1 MTCHSAC
8 PEKTKVKEPKVTRNL
23 LLLFVR
29 RCRTPLWS
37 VLMGMCVVL
46 SIAISAA
53 AGSVSG
59 TVNNGTTNTPVRN
72 TEVIL
77 LQLQGGMQP
86 VATTKTDA
94 SGHFT
99 ITSDA
104 LGSSPMLLRVPYK
117 GVLYHEPL
125 TPGTTTANVTVYE
138 PTTDAHSFVV
148 ANRAIILQPKGSDLL
163 VGEEYTIQ
171 NQTHPPVAYYL
182 KDGTFRFQLPQGG
195 QLDQVSAWGATGM
208 PVIQGTIDKGHGV
221 EAVDWPFRP
230 GDNGVRLSYQLPYTS
245 NQATFQTSS
254 LYNVQRVLLAVPP
267 GLQVSSPGFTRA
279 GAEQGYDIYTRDSV
293 AANAPLTISVS
304 GTASAPAAAD
314 NSQNPS
320 VNSRADANDAAAAT
334 TTLPP
339 RVSSNLEYILV
350 AGFAALFLLGVIFL
364 WRRPAVET
372 VPAAGANAI
381 APQKGRDRRRDSVS
395 APEKRSA
402 APAQTVA
409 EVERDVTHSLDEL
422 KEKLFRLELRRQ
434 AGTISEEEY
443 AREHQR
449 TEKILRDFVKG

>member
-1 MTCHSAC
+1 MTCHS
-8 PEKTKVKEPKVTRNL
+8 EKPVTRNL
-23 LLLFVR
+23 LSLFGR
-29 RCRTPLWS
+29 TCRTPLCS
-37 VLMGMCVVL
+37 ALMGMCVVL

-53 AGSVSG
+53 AAGTVSG
-59 TVNNGTTNTPVRN
+59 TVNNATTNTPVRN

-104 LGSSPMLLRVPYK
+104 LGSGPMLLRVPYK
-117 GVLYHEPL
+117 GVLYHQPI

-138 PTTDAHSFVV
+138 PTTDAHSFAVTT
-148 ANRAIILQPKGSDLL
+148 RAIVLQPKGSDLL

-182 KDGTFRFQLPQGG
+182 KDGTFKFQLPNGG
-195 QLDQVSAWGATGM
+195 QLNQVSAWGATGM

-245 NQATFQTSS
+245 NQATIHTSS
-254 LYNVQRVLLAVPP
+254 LYNVQRVLLVVPP
-267 GLQVSSPGFTRA
+267 GLQVSSPGFTPA
-279 GAEQGYDIYTRDSV
+279 GTDQGFDIYTRDSV

-314 NSQNPS
+314 NSQDPS
-320 VNSRADANDAAAAT
+320 VNSRADSGAAAAAT
-334 TTLPP
+334 ATLPP
-339 RVSSNLEYILV
+339 RVSSNLQYILV

-372 VPAAGANAI
+372 VISAGQNPVAQNIQSRAQTG
-381 APQKGRDRRRDSVS
+381 A
-395 APEKRSA
+395 APENRD
-402 APAQTVA
+402 PAVARTVA
-409 EVERDVTHSLDEL
+409 EVERDVNHSLDEL

>member
-1 MTCHSAC
+1 MT
-8 PEKTKVKEPKVTRNL
+8 TKANPLKMPDARELRSLMRRPQILASRMGIAAL
-23 LLLFVR
+23 LAF
-29 RCRTPLWS
+29 
-37 VLMGMCVVL
+37 
-46 SIAISAA
+46 AAAFSAA
-53 AGSVSG
+53 AAGTVSG
-59 TVNNGTTNTPVRN
+59 TVNNGTTNAPVRG

-99 ITSDA
+99 ITNDA
-104 LGSSPMLLRVPYK
+104 LGSGPMLLRVPYK
-117 GVLYHEPL
+117 GVLYHEPI
-125 TPGTTTANVTVYE
+125 TPGTATANVTVYE
-138 PTTDAHSFVV
+138 PTTDAHSFAVTT
-148 ANRAIILQPKGSDLL
+148 RAIVLQPKGSDLL

-182 KDGTFRFQLPQGG
+182 KDGTFKFQVPQGG
-195 QLDQVSAWGATGM
+195 QLNQVSAWGATGM
-208 PVIQGTIDKGHGV
+208 PVIQGTIDKGNGV

-245 NQATFQTSS
+245 NQATFHTAS
-254 LYNVQRVLLAVPP
+254 LYNVQRVLLVVPP
-267 GLQVSSPGFTRA
+267 GLQVSSPGFTPA
-279 GAEQGYDIYTRDSV
+279 GTEQGYDVYTRDSV
-293 AANAPLTISVS
+293 VANAPLTISVS
-304 GTASAPAAAD
+304 GTASAPAAPD
-314 NSQNPS
+314 NSQDPS
-320 VNSRADANDAAAAT
+320 VNSRADANGEAAAT

-339 RVSSNLEYILV
+339 RLSSNLQYILV

-364 WRRPAVET
+364 WRRPATET
-372 VPAAGANAI
+372 VPPAAANAI
-381 APQKGRDRRRDSVS
+381 APKKGRDPQRDSASV
-395 APEKRSA
+395 PENRSA

-409 EVERDVTHSLDEL
+409 EVEREVSHSLDEL